1 MFTQVK
7 YYQPYNSPNDPC
19 PPVRVKSYQTPPQ
32 LYIGFQPPNLQQF
45 SPKQALYCG
54 TLWPA
59 FYSPYPDPDGRN
71 DDK

>member
-7 YYQPYNSPNDPC
+7 YYQPYNSPHDPC

-45 SPKQALYCG
+45 SPKQALYSG

-59 FYSPYPDPDGRN
+59 FYSPYPNPDGS